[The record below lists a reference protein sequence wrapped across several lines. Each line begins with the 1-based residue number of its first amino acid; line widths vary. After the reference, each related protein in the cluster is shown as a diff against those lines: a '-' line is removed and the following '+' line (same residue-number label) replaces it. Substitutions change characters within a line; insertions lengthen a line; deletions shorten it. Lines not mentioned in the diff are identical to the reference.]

1 MHPIV
6 IIGSGMAGYT
16 VAREFRK
23 LSPEQELVMICADDA
38 VNYAKPTLSNAFAGN
53 KAPEQ
58 IALGDA
64 AKMATQLNMRIE
76 AETLVK
82 EINAEQHEITL
93 EKNGEIFTQPYSKL
107 VLAVGAN
114 PIRLAI
120 AGDGSDDIHVVN
132 SLIDYRT
139 FRENLAKRKD
149 KRVLI
154 LGAGLIGC
162 EFANDLLHSNYDVTV
177 IDLAPQPLGRLLP
190 NHVAEA
196 FKTNLEQAG
205 IKFALSTTVEKVKQL
220 YQNFFISNHA
230 QIAITG
236 DYQTATMLQLIQQEL
251 GSWKAKLPYQRLS
264 SDYQAYSAQKIH
276 ALSEQREFGN
286 YQAILTFPAGADHP
300 DAPALIVFSYILGDS
315 QLSSR
320 LAQEL
325 REKNALVYSF
335 GSGLNL
341 DDWVNSGALTIE
353 ANYTAGKSTQVSQG
367 VYKVLN
373 DLLSQ
378 GVTEQELE
386 AAKANILK
394 KRVTALEDE
403 RNIHQM
409 LTPQLERNRD
419 LLFREKRDQALEKL
433 TKADV
438 DAVIKKYI
446 KRDQLVEVMA
456 DQYGKPQSK
465 R

>member
-16 VAREFRK
+16 LAREFRK

-64 AKMATQLNMRIE
+64 NKMATQLNMRIE
-76 AETLVK
+76 AETWVK
-82 EINAEQHEITL
+82 EINAANHELTL
-93 EKNGEIFTQPYSKL
+93 EKNGETVTQPYSKL

-149 KRVLI
+149 KRVVI

-177 IDLAPQPLGRLLP
+177 IDLAAQPLGRLLP

-205 IKFALSTTVEKVKQL
+205 IKFALSTTVEKVSKINDGEDYAVTLANGQTL
-220 YQNFFISNHA
+220 VADIVLSAIGLQPN
-230 QIAITG
+230 IALAKAADIQTSRGIITNTLLETNQADVYAVG
-236 DYQTATMLQLIQQEL
+236 DCAEVNGTLLPFVMPIMQQARALAKTLSGQTTAVHYPAMPVAVKTPAAPLTVLPAPLDVEVNWETEEFDDGMLAKAADGEGTLRGFVLLGATA
-251 GSWKAKLPYQRLS
+251 AKQRL
-264 SDYQAYSAQKIH
+264 
-276 ALSEQREFGN
+276 
-286 YQAILTFPAGADHP
+286 T
-300 DAPALIVFSYILGDS
+300 
-315 QLSSR
+315 
-320 LAQEL
+320 
-325 REKNALVYSF
+325 
-335 GSGLNL
+335 
-341 DDWVNSGALTIE
+341 
-353 ANYTAGKSTQVSQG
+353 
-367 VYKVLN
+367 
-373 DLLSQ
+373 
-378 GVTEQELE
+378 
-386 AAKANILK
+386 
-394 KRVTALEDE
+394 
-403 RNIHQM
+403 
-409 LTPQLERNRD
+409 
-419 LLFREKRDQALEKL
+419 L
-433 TKADV
+433 TK
-438 DAVIKKYI
+438 
-446 KRDQLVEVMA
+446 LVPDLIPAQV
-456 DQYGKPQSK
+456 
-465 R
+465 

>member
-76 AETLVK
+76 AETWVK

-149 KRVLI
+149 KRVVI

-205 IKFALSTTVEKVKQL
+205 IKFALSTTVEKVTKTNDGEDYEVTLATGQTL
-220 YQNFFISNHA
+220 IADIVLSAIGLQPNISLA
-230 QIAITG
+230 KAADIQTSRGIITNTLLETNQPDIYAVG
-236 DYQTATMLQLIQQEL
+236 DCAEVNGTL
-251 GSWKAKLPYQRLS
+251 LPYVMPIMQQARALAKTLSGQSTAVHYPAMPVAVKTPAAPLTVLPAPIGVDVNWETEEFEDGMLARAADDEGTLRGFVLLGATASKQRL
-264 SDYQAYSAQKIH
+264 
-276 ALSEQREFGN
+276 
-286 YQAILTFPAGADHP
+286 T
-300 DAPALIVFSYILGDS
+300 
-315 QLSSR
+315 
-320 LAQEL
+320 
-325 REKNALVYSF
+325 
-335 GSGLNL
+335 
-341 DDWVNSGALTIE
+341 
-353 ANYTAGKSTQVSQG
+353 
-367 VYKVLN
+367 
-373 DLLSQ
+373 
-378 GVTEQELE
+378 
-386 AAKANILK
+386 
-394 KRVTALEDE
+394 
-403 RNIHQM
+403 
-409 LTPQLERNRD
+409 
-419 LLFREKRDQALEKL
+419 L
-433 TKADV
+433 TK
-438 DAVIKKYI
+438 
-446 KRDQLVEVMA
+446 LVPDLIPAQV
-456 DQYGKPQSK
+456 
-465 R
+465 